1 MRDRLVRAI
10 LAAGPDELRRDESLL
25 YEAIAS
31 LPKVEDRI
39 AVEYALFIQSGGTM
53 VVPTTKGLELA

>member
-10 LAAGPDELRRDESLL
+10 LAAGPDELRRDEPLL

-31 LPKVEDRI
+31 LPRVEDRI
-39 AVEYALFIQSGGTM
+39 AVEYALFLQSGGAM
-53 VVPTTKGLELA
+53 VVPTTKGLEVR

>member
-10 LAAGPDELRRDESLL
+10 LAAGPDELRRDELLL

-31 LPKVEDRI
+31 LPRVEDCI
-39 AVEYALFIQSGGTM
+39 EVEYALFIHTAGAM
-53 VVPTTKGLELA
+53 VAPMPKGLELA